1 MEDKRLLIFVKACEH
16 LSFTKASEDLCLSQP
31 AVTKQ
36 IAALED
42 HFSLKFFERIGNK
55 LVLTSDGKDLLHH
68 ARIILNEYQ
77 KLNQELSLKKGKIK
91 GELKIGSSTTIAQ
104 YILPKI
110 LAEFMNDYPHIKITL
125 HTANSELIEKA
136 LIDGEIHLGLVE
148 NNSHKSNLVYES
160 FADDRLILVAGT
172 QGKFK
177 NNFSIEEFL
186 KLPLILRERGSGTL
200 DVIISTLKNFEITLD
215 MLNIKMFIGATEGI
229 KLFLQ
234 NSDSVGIVSIYALQ
248 NELKNGSLKELK
260 IDKLNFTRK
269 LNIVRTQGEH
279 LPTVEIFKS
288 YLCNNFKL

>member
-55 LVLTSDGKDLLHH
+55 LVLTSDGKNLLHH
-68 ARIILNEYQ
+68 AHIILNDYQ
-77 KLNQELSLKKGKIK
+77 KLNQELSLKQGKVK

-110 LAEFMNDYPHIKITL
+110 LAKFMDDYPQIKITL
-125 HTANSELIEKA
+125 HTANSELIEKS
-136 LIDGEIHLGLVE
+136 LLEGEIHLGLVE
-148 NNSHKSNLVYES
+148 NNSHKSNLIYES
-160 FADDRLILVAGT
+160 FADDSLVLVAGT
-172 QGKFK
+172 QNQIKK
-177 NNFSIEEFL
+177 NLSIEEFL
-186 KLPLILRERGSGTL
+186 KLPLVLRERGSGTL
-200 DVIISTLKNFEITLD
+200 DVIISTLKKIDITLD

-229 KLFLQ
+229 KRFLQ
-234 NSDSVGIVSIYALQ
+234 NSNSVGIVSICALQ
-248 NELKNGSLKELK
+248 DELKNKSLKELK
-260 IDKLNFTRK
+260 IDNLKFSRK
-269 LNIVRTQGEH
+269 FNLVRTQGEH

-288 YLCNNFKL
+288 YLSNNLKL